1 MKNSFHKLQKMLI
14 YCQKYKK
21 YNGDTFPKKLVVTSK
36 NKIRRKAK
44 CFDSLNEKSFID
56 KIGDYD
62 LDNELEEL
70 KVIE

>member
-21 YNGDTFPKKLVVTSK
+21 YGDTFPKKLFVTSK

-44 CFDSLNEKSFID
+44 CFDCLNEKSFID

>member
-1 MKNSFHKLQKMLI
+1 MVTRFQKI
-14 YCQKYKK
+14 
-21 YNGDTFPKKLVVTSK
+21 LVVTSK

-44 CFDSLNEKSFID
+44 CFDCLNEKSFID